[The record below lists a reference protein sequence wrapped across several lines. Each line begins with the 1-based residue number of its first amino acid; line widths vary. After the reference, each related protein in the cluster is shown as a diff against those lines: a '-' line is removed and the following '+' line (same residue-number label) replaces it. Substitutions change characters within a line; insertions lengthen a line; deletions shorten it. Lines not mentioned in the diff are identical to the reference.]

1 MVKFRMDRKTLKA
14 EEGTSILEAAMDV
27 GIHIPTLCYHP
38 ALEPVGAC
46 RLCMV
51 ELTRGERT
59 DHVAACVTPVA
70 EGVVVRTDTPAV
82 RRMRL
87 TVLDLLVSKC
97 PEVGTLRELAE
108 SLGMKEPSYPLE
120 DGTCYLCGICVRA
133 CREIVGAEAISITQ
147 RGIESEVLPPFASP
161 SSRCI
166 GCGTCTTVCPART
179 FELTTVDASPSLH
192 GEGKDVR
199 VRKCIVCEEH
209 YTGS

>member
-1 MVKFRMDRKTLKA
+1 
-14 EEGTSILEAAMDV
+14 
-27 GIHIPTLCYHP
+27 
-38 ALEPVGAC
+38 
-46 RLCMV
+46 
-51 ELTRGERT
+51 
-59 DHVAACVTPVA
+59 
-70 EGVVVRTDTPAV
+70 
-82 RRMRL
+82 
-87 TVLDLLVSKC
+87 
-97 PEVGTLRELAE
+97 
-108 SLGMKEPSYPLE
+108 MKEPSYPLE

-133 CREIVGAEAISITQ
+133 CREIVGAEAISIAR

-179 FELTTVDASPSLH
+179 FELTTVDASPALH